1 MLAFP
6 WPPNLDADPTLFQRL
21 LRALLSGWAALMG
34 FLLGAHGFTLDKPA
48 RARVAAAFLAVAALG
63 GWLTAK
69 ALAAWAV
76 LQPTPDSPA
85 WELALQARLALFR
98 VKLAVGLALGVLLM
112 AWAAFQVLDRTRL
125 GKRLWHWS
133 QAQDSEASAAAKTQ
147 VAGLSFVALLLAF
160 AYLAGQVLR

>member
-1 MLAFP
+1 MDTSPA
-6 WPPNLDADPTLFQRL
+6 PTLSRRMFNG
-21 LRALLSGWAALMG
+21 LSVAFSALMR
-34 FLLGAHGFTLDKPA
+34 FLVGAHEFEMEKGA
-48 RARVAAAFLAVAALG
+48 RTRMALAFLAVAAGG

-69 ALAAWAV
+69 ALSAWAV

-85 WELALQARLALFR
+85 WELALQARLAIFR
-98 VKLAVGLALGVLLM
+98 AKTALGLVLGVLLL

-133 QAQDSEASAAAKTQ
+133 PGMDSDATSAAKTLS
-147 VAGLSFVALLLAF
+147 AGIAFAALVLAF

>member
-1 MLAFP
+1 MIEPLS
-6 WPPNLDADPTLFQRL
+6 PPSESLSLSQRL
-21 LRALLSGWAALMG
+21 LQRLSSAFTALVG
-34 FLLGAHGFTLDKPA
+34 FLLGAHGFEMDKAA
-48 RARVAAAFLAVAALG
+48 RSRVALAFLFMAGLG

-98 VKLAVGLALGVLLM
+98 AKTALGLAFGVLLLT
-112 AWAAFQVLDRTRL
+112 WAAFQILDRTRL

-133 QAQDSEASAAAKTQ
+133 PGMDSDATSGAKTLS
-147 VAGLSFVALLLAF
+147 AGIAFAALLLAF